1 VRTAVY
7 MAALSAIR
15 CDPRFKAEYRAM
27 REAGKP
33 AKVAII
39 AIARKL
45 VVLANAL
52 LKTDALYDPEHDP
65 ATPAP

>member
-52 LKTDALYDPEHDP
+52 VKNDALYDPQHAIATHD
-65 ATPAP
+65 T